1 MEKVAFLG
9 LGNMGAPMARRLIEA
24 GYPVTVWNRTSVRT
38 RPLAEAGATV
48 GGSPAETVRDA
59 DVVITMLADP
69 VAVHDVTGQLAPG
82 LRPGMTLVE
91 MSTIGPDAVHELA
104 RLMPEGVTLIDA
116 PVMGSVDAASAGK
129 LTVLAGGNAKPLEA
143 LLSQLGTV
151 TFTGELGTGAAMKL
165 VRINAGIGGVALIGE
180 VLALADA
187 LGLAEQPVV
196 DALSR
201 GGLAGAT
208 ARAFSQSSHFPVALA
223 AKDVALA
230 TSSADLPI
238 LAAVRQRLAAF
249 PDIASHD
256 LSRVVDRIRGR

>member
-1 MEKVAFLG
+1 MDKIAFLG

-24 GYPVTVWNRTSVRT
+24 GYPVTVWNRTSART
-38 RPLAEAGATV
+38 VPLAEAGARV
-48 GGSPAETVRDA
+48 GGTPAETVSGA

-69 VAVHDVTGQLAPG
+69 AAVHDVAVQLAPA

-104 RLMPEGVTLIDA
+104 KLMPEGVTLIDA

-129 LTVLAGGNAKPLEA
+129 LSVLAGGDAKPLEA
-143 LLSQLGTV
+143 LLSQLGSV
-151 TFTGELGTGAAMKL
+151 TFTGELGTGAATKL
-165 VRINAGIGGVALIGE
+165 VRINAGIGGVVLIGE

-201 GGLAGAT
+201 GPLAGAT

-230 TSSADLPI
+230 TSAADLPV
-238 LAAVRQRLAAF
+238 LAAVRERLATF
-249 PDIASHD
+249 PDLASDD
-256 LSRVVDRIRGR
+256 LRHVVDRIRGR